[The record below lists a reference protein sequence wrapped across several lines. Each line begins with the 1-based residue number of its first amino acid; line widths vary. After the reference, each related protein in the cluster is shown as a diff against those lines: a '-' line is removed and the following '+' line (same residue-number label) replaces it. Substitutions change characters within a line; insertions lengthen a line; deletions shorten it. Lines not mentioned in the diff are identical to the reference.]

1 MGGNFG
7 PAGSVRDDVKRLAVV
22 AVVVSVLVSCSGDDE
37 SSSPAAPAESPG
49 PSTSAADG
57 GGDVPSLMA
66 VALEQLVTNDH
77 TFGAG
82 PPPFTEYLLR
92 SHVEPDGEGRALTT
106 DERAAIEGAIRPFGP
121 VRWID
126 DADEWQTDDLR
137 PTIEGSVILGVGEP
151 TVDGASALVPV
162 SLWCGGRCGTWL
174 TYRADRVDDTWQVQG
189 TEGPVAVA

>member
-37 SSSPAAPAESPG
+37 SSSPDAPAESPG
-49 PSTSAADG
+49 
-57 GGDVPSLMA
+57 PSLMA